1 MTTWYWTLSRT
12 HFSLTEW
19 CDGRPT
25 SPTQILL
32 LAARELTVPP
42 PLEINCFRSSVGAL
56 QSGLMKTEPSSE
68 NKTQS
73 VTGETWP
80 YCCCSTFEEF

>member
-12 HFSLTEW
+12 HFSLTE
-19 CDGRPT
+19 CCEGLPT

-32 LAARELTVPP
+32 LTARELTLPP

-68 NKTQS
+68 NKNPVSQTGKTCQS
-73 VTGETWP
+73 S
-80 YCCCSTFEEF
+80 CSTFEEF